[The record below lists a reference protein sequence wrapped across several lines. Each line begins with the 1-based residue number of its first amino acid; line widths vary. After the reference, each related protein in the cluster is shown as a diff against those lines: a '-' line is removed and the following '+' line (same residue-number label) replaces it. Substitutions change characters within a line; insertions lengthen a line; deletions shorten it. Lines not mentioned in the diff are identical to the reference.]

1 MPGSLFPR
9 SPSLVPDPTRHVH
22 FEPGIITPLPT
33 RFSPAPE
40 PSEQPGPSHRGP
52 VVKAA
57 VERFHV
63 GEADADP
70 SILLPS
76 PNNSPVRPGRAKRRE
91 EDRPRISTRD
101 KGKGKAMDEVLV
113 LDAWDGD
120 TSGEVRVRGK
130 ERELV
135 AAREEQERHERRR
148 EKEKDL
154 NEEADREKTV
164 DKERIRMLEDEI
176 MRLKEEVRSPFENF

>member
-9 SPSLVPDPTRHVH
+9 SPSLVPDLDRHVH
-22 FEPGIITPLPT
+22 FEPGIISPQPT
-33 RFSPAPE
+33 RFSPPPE
-40 PSEQPGPSHRGP
+40 PREQPGPSRRGP
-52 VVKAA
+52 AVKAA

-76 PNNSPVRPGRAKRRE
+76 PNNSPVRPTKTKQHE
-91 EDRPRISTRD
+91 ESQSRIPTRD
-101 KGKGKAMDEVLV
+101 KGKGRAVDELSG

-120 TSGEVRVRGK
+120 RSGEIRVRGK
-130 ERELV
+130 ERELI
-135 AAREEQERHERRR
+135 AAREEQRRHERRR
-148 EKEKDL
+148 EREMDL
-154 NEEADREKTV
+154 NEEADREKAV

-176 MRLKEEVRSPFENF
+176 MRLKEEVRRSF

>member
-1 MPGSLFPR
+1 
-9 SPSLVPDPTRHVH
+9 
-22 FEPGIITPLPT
+22 
-33 RFSPAPE
+33 
-40 PSEQPGPSHRGP
+40 
-52 VVKAA
+52 
-57 VERFHV
+57 
-63 GEADADP
+63 
-70 SILLPS
+70 
-76 PNNSPVRPGRAKRRE
+76 
-91 EDRPRISTRD
+91 
-101 KGKGKAMDEVLV
+101 MDEVLV

-176 MRLKEEVRSPFENF
+176 MRLKEEVRSPLENF